1 MSSRRVSIK
10 DVAREAGVSVTT
22 VSHALNGKGRLNPTT
37 RRHVQAV
44 AERLG
49 YRPNPAARSLVSG
62 RTSLVAAM
70 ASLPPDT
77 PITFS
82 EFAYLTEL
90 IGAATGAAVD
100 RDVALVIAPPGGRGG
115 FVWDRVPLDGVIVI
129 DPIDGDP
136 ALPALRDRRI
146 PFVTV
151 GRDPSGDG
159 LEDAVVV
166 ADERR
171 GTEEVLDHF
180 ASEGAERVGLF
191 SVPPLNA
198 FLADTWSA
206 YHRWCVRGDR
216 RPWVWEIPIDVLGA
230 DPEAAVA
237 TAVQGF
243 LDRDRPDAI
252 YAPLEIVGIAVQRA
266 LQGLGIDI
274 PSEVMTATTFD
285 AGRSTAADPPM
296 TTLRFDSAQ
305 MGRRAASMLLD
316 LIDGRRRGP
325 QTEVVPTSLEVRS
338 SSRRG

>member
-49 YRPNPAARSLVSG
+49 YQPNPAARSLVSG
-62 RTSLVAAM
+62 RTGLVAAM

-82 EFAYLTEL
+82 EFAYFTEL

-129 DPIDGDP
+129 DPIVGDP
-136 ALPALRDRRI
+136 ALPVLRDRGI

-151 GRDPSGDG
+151 GRDPSEEGQ
-159 LEDAVVV
+159 EDAVVV
-166 ADERR
+166 ADEQR

-180 ASEGAERVGLF
+180 ASEGAERIGLF

-206 YHRWCVRGDR
+206 YHRWCIRQDR
-216 RPWVWEIPIDVLGA
+216 RPSVWEIQIDALGA
-230 DPEAAVA
+230 DPEAAVGI
-237 TAVQGF
+237 AVERF
-243 LDRDRPDAI
+243 LDRHRPDAI
-252 YAPLEIVGIAVQRA
+252 YAPIEIVGIAVQQA
-266 LQGLGIDI
+266 LQGLGISI
-274 PSEVMTATTFD
+274 PGEVLTATTFD
-285 AGRSTAADPPM
+285 AGRSIAAEPPM

-305 MGRRAASMLLD
+305 MGRRAASMLMD
-316 LIDGRRRGP
+316 LIDGRRRAP
-325 QTEVVPTSLEVRS
+325 QAEVVPTRLEVRA
-338 SSRRG
+338 SSRRA